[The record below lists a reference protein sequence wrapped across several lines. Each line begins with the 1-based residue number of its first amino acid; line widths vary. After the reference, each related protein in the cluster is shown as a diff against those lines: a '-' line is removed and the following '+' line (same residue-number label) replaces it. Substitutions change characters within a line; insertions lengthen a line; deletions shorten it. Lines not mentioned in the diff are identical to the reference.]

1 MVRVLGNSHERVLL
15 QDLKDVVYYK
25 QIKEYTDQEFTTSK
39 DLRREIQSCRL
50 IVLEQALN
58 VRGSSEIA
66 GDPAERSQSPP
77 VSIGDFKAALRELL
91 PKLKQEGSDIDLKGA
106 LREIAP
112 LIVSMVRQEIS
123 GLKTQQQTTSPEA
136 SNYQGIEYIPVVS
149 TEGMISNV
157 QAKENKVSGD
167 DAENALAALR
177 KLRKS

>member
-50 IVLEQALN
+50 IVLEQASN
-58 VRGSSEIA
+58 IRGSSETA
-66 GDPAERSQSPP
+66 GSPAERSQSPP
-77 VSIGDFKAALRELL
+77 VNIGDFKAALRELL
-91 PKLKQEGSDIDLKGA
+91 PELKQEGPDLKGA

-123 GLKTQQQTTSPEA
+123 GLKIQQQTTSPEA
-136 SNYQGIEYIPVVS
+136 SNFQGIEYIPVVS